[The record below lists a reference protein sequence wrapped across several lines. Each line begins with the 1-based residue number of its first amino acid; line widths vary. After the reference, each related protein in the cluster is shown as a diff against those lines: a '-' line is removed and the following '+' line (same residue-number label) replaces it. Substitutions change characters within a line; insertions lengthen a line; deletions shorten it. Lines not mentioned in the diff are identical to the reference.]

1 MPPKPMPRYRLKSPT
16 KITMGGKVVGGRG
29 IITRKAGNMNRVS
42 TGGAGRIATGRT
54 GNVNSS
60 TIAGRTGTMSS
71 KRTAARMRA
80 LRWKINKAKG
90 NIKKGASAALFIG
103 ALATSA
109 APIDKTVR
117 SVTEPHFTQKHL
129 SNAQH
134 HTIPEVKSVSKRLTE
149 LNARENSR
157 LKTFGNKNNK
167 KKVYFLDEKQ
177 NKIVYVEM
185 DAKRANIILNKQKAN
200 YGRLEEVIRRK
211 VIELNKTAGPGE
223 VFFWNGEKISNQKFN
238 NVELRYVYKNL
249 RPSEKA
255 QLDKIYADLVKNLR
269 TNNKF
274 TLEVSKAMQEVSDS
288 AKLRFLSRLT
298 VDEFVTR
305 FGNNPEIVNGLNR
318 LTKSI
323 ETHNPNILP
332 YVEKGAKFDV
342 NATNVLLH
350 FGSLGFGWYLLSLQP
365 KYELYKRKILEIARK
380 KKR

>member
-1 MPPKPMPRYRLKSPT
+1 M
-16 KITMGGKVVGGRG
+16 
-29 IITRKAGNMNRVS
+29 
-42 TGGAGRIATGRT
+42 
-54 GNVNSS
+54 
-60 TIAGRTGTMSS
+60 
-71 KRTAARMRA
+71 
-80 LRWKINKAKG
+80 
-90 NIKKGASAALFIG
+90 
-103 ALATSA
+103 
-109 APIDKTVR
+109 R

-223 VFFWNGEKISNQKFN
+223 VFFWNGEKISNQKFD

-255 QLDKIYADLVKNLR
+255 QLDKIYADLVK
-269 TNNKF
+269 
-274 TLEVSKAMQEVSDS
+274 
-288 AKLRFLSRLT
+288 
-298 VDEFVTR
+298 
-305 FGNNPEIVNGLNR
+305 I
-318 LTKSI
+318 
-323 ETHNPNILP
+323 
-332 YVEKGAKFDV
+332 
-342 NATNVLLH
+342 
-350 FGSLGFGWYLLSLQP
+350 
-365 KYELYKRKILEIARK
+365 
-380 KKR
+380 

>member
-1 MPPKPMPRYRLKSPT
+1 M
-16 KITMGGKVVGGRG
+16 
-29 IITRKAGNMNRVS
+29 
-42 TGGAGRIATGRT
+42 
-54 GNVNSS
+54 
-60 TIAGRTGTMSS
+60 
-71 KRTAARMRA
+71 
-80 LRWKINKAKG
+80 
-90 NIKKGASAALFIG
+90 
-103 ALATSA
+103 
-109 APIDKTVR
+109 
-117 SVTEPHFTQKHL
+117 
-129 SNAQH
+129 
-134 HTIPEVKSVSKRLTE
+134 
-149 LNARENSR
+149 
-157 LKTFGNKNNK
+157 
-167 KKVYFLDEKQ
+167 DEKQ

-332 YVEKGAKFDV
+332 YVEK
-342 NATNVLLH
+342 VLNLM
-350 FGSLGFGWYLLSLQP
+350 
-365 KYELYKRKILEIARK
+365 
-380 KKR
+380 